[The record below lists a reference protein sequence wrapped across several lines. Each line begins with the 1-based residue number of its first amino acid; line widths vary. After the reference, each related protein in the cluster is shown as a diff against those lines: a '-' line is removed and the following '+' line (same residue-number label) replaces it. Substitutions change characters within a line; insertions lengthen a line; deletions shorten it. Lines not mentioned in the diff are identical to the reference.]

1 MIFGNRNSRQ
11 MPQLNTASLPD
22 LIFTVLFF
30 FMVVTHMRTVTLK
43 VSCRVPQGTELTRLT
58 KKTAVS
64 YIYIGR
70 PTAAP
75 GLGKAASARSQA
87 ASEGA
92 NTGFQMQINDRIATP
107 SDIAGFM
114 SAERR
119 RMSDEDRARQTVS
132 VKADQQTPMGMI
144 TDVKQAL
151 RRAHVERIN
160 YSAEQR
166 K

>member
-1 MIFGNRNSRQ
+1 MTIRQ
-11 MPQLNTASLPD
+11 RRQHEVPTLNTSSLPD

-30 FMVVTHMRTVTLK
+30 FMIVTHMRKVTLK
-43 VSCRVPQGTELTRLT
+43 VEYALPQGTELTRLT

-70 PTAAP
+70 PAAAP

-87 ASEGA
+87 ASEGG
-92 NTGFQMQINDRIATP
+92 NNGFQMQINDRIATP

-144 TDVKQAL
+144 TDVKMAL
-151 RRAHVERIN
+151 RKARVQRIS

>member
-1 MIFGNRNSRQ
+1 

-43 VSCRVPQGTELTRLT
+43 VSFRVPQGTELTRLT

-64 YIYIGR
+64 YVYIGR
-70 PTAAP
+70 PAAAP
-75 GLGKAASARSQA
+75 GKGKAASGYGS
-87 ASEGA
+87 
-92 NTGFQMQINDRIATP
+92 NGFQMQINDRIASP

-114 SAERR
+114 SAERH

-132 VKADQQTPMGMI
+132 VKADRQTPMGMI

-151 RRAHVERIN
+151 RKAHVQRIS
-160 YSAEQR
+160 YSAEKR

>member
-1 MIFGNRNSRQ
+1 MIFGNRDRRQ

-43 VSCRVPQGTELTRLT
+43 VSFRVPQGTELTRLT

-75 GLGKAASARSQA
+75 GLGKPASARSQA
-87 ASEGA
+87 ASEGG
-92 NTGFQMQINDRIATP
+92 NNGFQMQINAR
-107 SDIAGFM
+107 M
-114 SAERR
+114 SAMNSAGSSADKLLGELTKEYNAQRQAAITR
-119 RMSDEDRARQTVS
+119 EITEITAGARALKRQ
-132 VKADQQTPMGMI
+132 KE
-144 TDVKQAL
+144 K
-151 RRAHVERIN
+151 
-160 YSAEQR
+160 

>member
-1 MIFGNRNSRQ
+1 MIFGNRDRRQ

-43 VSCRVPQGTELTRLT
+43 VSFRVPQGTELTRLT

-64 YIYIGR
+64 YVYIGR
-70 PTAAP
+70 PAAAP
-75 GLGKAASARSQA
+75 VQGKAAS
-87 ASEGA
+87 GYG
-92 NTGFQMQINDRIATP
+92 NNGFQMQINDRIASP

-114 SAERR
+114 SAERH

-132 VKADQQTPMGMI
+132 VKADRQTPMGMI

-151 RRAHVERIN
+151 RKAHVQRIS
-160 YSAEQR
+160 YSAEKR

>member
-1 MIFGNRNSRQ
+1 
-11 MPQLNTASLPD
+11 
-22 LIFTVLFF
+22 
-30 FMVVTHMRTVTLK
+30 MRFL
-43 VSCRVPQGTELTRLT
+43 SF
-58 KKTAVS
+58 
-64 YIYIGR
+64 
-70 PTAAP
+70 
-75 GLGKAASARSQA
+75 LGKAASARSQA
-87 ASEGA
+87 ASDGG
-92 NTGFQMQINDRIATP
+92 NNGFQMQINDRIATP

-144 TDVKQAL
+144 TDVKMAL
-151 RRAHVERIN
+151 RKARVQRIS